1 MTKEVKPERGDGRVA
16 FWAREKEIREMIAAK
31 HTKKS
36 IYRKYGAAMNISY
49 EQFAR
54 YVKKFI
60 EEKQDETKLQE
71 PQEPTEARKP
81 IIADDDRPRFKPS
94 KKRTDLY

>member
-1 MTKEVKPERGDGRVA
+1 MTKEVEPVRGAGRVA
-16 FWAREKEIREMIAAK
+16 FWAREKEIREMIDAK

-36 IYRKYGAAMNISY
+36 IYRKYGAEMNISY

-60 EEKQDETKLQE
+60 EEKQDEAKLQPANKE
-71 PQEPTEARKP
+71 SEARKP
-81 IIADDDRPRFKPS
+81 SATDDSRPRFKQS